1 MAKMAHWRILPYRH
15 GHNLRVLVLYPQPV
29 LPAIELKLVKRRKTT
44 SSTRKNVLDTS
55 KGHITTNFN
64 EKSLKM
70 NDLNVLKE
78 ETVVFAARGFKIVEI
93 HF

>member
-1 MAKMAHWRILPYRH
+1 MTHFALSPWPQSLGARIVSATRTQ
-15 GHNLRVLVLYPQPV
+15 V
-29 LPAIELKLVKRRKTT
+29 IELKLVKRRKTK

-78 ETVVFAARGFKIVEI
+78 ESEEREAILQRFEFSEEI
-93 HF
+93 